1 MAIFNQEKY
10 KNTESSE
17 EGGKLFSIIENW
29 EIIILLNSS
38 QMREPMQTMKITQKK
53 EKCENLFSG
62 NTVHQMK

>member
-29 EIIILLNSS
+29 EIILLLNSS
-38 QMREPMQTMKITQKK
+38 QMREAMQTIKK
-53 EKCENLFSG
+53 YIAKRK
-62 NTVHQMK
+62 M